1 MSNPAIKVN
10 NRFCI
15 FIVATIF
22 FINLFSF
29 FAVSQRTIATDP
41 IKYPLPSLP
50 ALCVLNGLFKVVVKA
65 PSSATNWAFTIY
77 SNTYGLKY
85 DISYFV
91 GSYNSSSGLW
101 SFYLKV
107 PSNVIPGLY
116 SLKLS
121 YTSGGI
127 NYSYKQLNSVYVFED
142 YPKNL
147 LIAHLSDTHLPYGAD
162 VIARAIYE
170 LNLIKPSILVITGDF
185 VDIGVIASAWDYAW
199 SIVFNGSSKIPI
211 LVLPGNHDHSGD
223 DAANYQ
229 KYCGPLYYNLS
240 FGKFHFIA
248 MDTRELG
255 YVDIDQL
262 KWAESVLKNINV
274 DDVKIFL
281 IHHPIFGTGFSIT
294 GSWQNIN
301 ALVNYLYYTWAS
313 NTPIAAEFL
322 RLVEQYNVR
331 LVLAGHIHREQ
342 FNIYNGKHIFETIS
356 PAGGSLPVGVYWSFR
371 LINVSDS
378 GDVNILTIGGK
389 TPQDS
394 PSAYPI
400 GMLSYYYTPRNDG
413 STRASSIKIYNNLEA
428 SINPLIEFIVN
439 GSIPFNKYNFYPY
452 PPSNYRVFD
461 LGGRYLVQFRV
472 NIPAKT
478 SYYITLTSINDT
490 IPPKIYANVVKGDGG
505 LIFYVNATDD
515 SVGIK
520 CVGLKYQFTF
530 SNGSKSVWYNIDDI
544 PPKIIADKTLTLY
557 SYDLLKYEYKLSI
570 PSNVLNITYSIIA
583 EDFIGNINYV
593 NGTFAYITP
602 KYYTLTIDSSPISGI
617 QFTMAGSSYTTKF
630 SSSLLS
636 GNYTVNFPSEVVVG
650 GVKYVFSGW
659 SDGFTGST
667 RTILLNSDLTLTVYY
682 KAETPTQM
690 VSIPS
695 WIYIVISIIVI
706 VAIIMIILRFR

>member
-1 MSNPAIKVN
+1 MSNLTIKVHK
-10 NRFCI
+10 RFYILIVAMI
-15 FIVATIF
+15 FI
-22 FINLFSF
+22 INLFNFS
-29 FAVSQRTIATDP
+29 AVSQRTIATDP

-50 ALCVLNGLFKVVVKA
+50 ALCILNGFFKVVVKA
-65 PSSATNWAFTIY
+65 PSSATNWIFTIY
-77 SNTYGLKY
+77 SNNYGLKY
-85 DISYFV
+85 DISYFTS
-91 GSYNSSSGLW
+91 SYNSNSGLW
-101 SFYLKV
+101 NFYLKV
-107 PSNVIPGLY
+107 PSNVVPGLY

-121 YTSGGI
+121 YTSDGV
-127 NYSYKQLNSVYVFED
+127 NYSYKQPNSIYVFED
-142 YPKNL
+142 YPKHI
-147 LIAHLSDTHLPYGAD
+147 LIAHVSDTHLPYGAD

-170 LNLIKPSILVITGDF
+170 LNLIKPSILIVTGDF

-248 MDTRELG
+248 MDTREIG
-255 YVDIDQL
+255 YVSIDQL
-262 KWAESVLKNINV
+262 KWAESVLKNISI

-301 ALVNYLYYTWAS
+301 ALGNYLYYSWAS

-322 RLVEQYNVR
+322 RLIEQYDVR

-356 PAGGSLPVGVYWSFR
+356 PAGGSLPIGVYWSFR

-378 GDVNILTIGGK
+378 GIVNILTIGGK
-389 TPQDS
+389 APQDS

-400 GMLSYYYTPRNDG
+400 GMLSYYYTPKNDG
-413 STRASSIKIYNNLEA
+413 STKASSIKIYNNLEA

-452 PPSNYRVFD
+452 SPSNYIVFD
-461 LGGRYLVQFRV
+461 LGGKYLVQFRV

-478 SYYITLTSINDT
+478 NYYITLTSINDT
-490 IPPKIYANVVKGDGG
+490 IPPKIYTNIVKSDGG
-505 LIFYVNATDD
+505 LMFYINATDD
-515 SVGIK
+515 SVGVKRI
-520 CVGLKYQFTF
+520 GLKYQFTF
-530 SNGSKSVWYNIDDI
+530 SDGSKSVWYDVNDI
-544 PPKIIADKTLTLY
+544 PPKIIADKTSILY
-557 SYDLLKYEYKLSI
+557 SYNLLRYEYKLSI
-570 PSNVLNITYSIIA
+570 PSNVLNVTYSIIA

-593 NGTFAYITP
+593 NGALIYVTP

-617 QFTMAGSSYTTKF
+617 RFTVAGSPYTTKF
-630 SSSLLS
+630 SSSLKS
-636 GNYTVNFPSEVVVG
+636 GNYTISFPNEVTVG
-650 GVKYVFSGW
+650 GVKYVFNGW
-659 SDGFTGST
+659 SDGFTSAT
-667 RTILLNSDLTLTVYY
+667 RTISLNSDITLTVYY
-682 KAETPTQM
+682 KAETPTQITY
-690 VSIPS
+690 IPY
-695 WIYIVISIIVI
+695 WIYIV
-706 VAIIMIILRFR
+706 VAIIAIIVVIIILRFIR